1 MLNKLP
7 NTRIEQR
14 GYGWDGDYAVASVD
28 SMWVAWQAA
37 TAAERERCAAI
48 CDARRVGPM
57 SRDQWLVAN
66 DCVQAIRGG
75 E

>member
-1 MLNKLP
+1 MIVHAKCSRCTYSKAKVIDCMECAHARLL
-7 NTRIEQR
+7 
-14 GYGWDGDYAVASVD
+14 V
-28 SMWVAWQAA
+28 
-37 TAAERERCAAI
+37 AAERERCAAI

-66 DCVQAIRGG
+66 DCAQAIRAD